1 MFLCAVDCGNGS
13 LCVDRAQASTRC
25 IDVTR
30 VCDGFTD
37 CVDNSDETNCPGN
50 HAGLKLKNVCN
61 LSALNI
67 EFKLCALLKP

>member
-1 MFLCAVDCGNGS
+1 MYNYSLVTYSKTLIPMFLCAVDCGNGS

-50 HAGLKLKNVCN
+50 HA
-61 LSALNI
+61 A
-67 EFKLCALLKP
+67 